1 MELRGQKITV
11 GELLDD
17 PRSRAVFQRRFGHLL
32 NSPLV
37 KAGRSLT
44 LEQLATLAATKLP
57 RRVIEETLEE
67 LRRV

>member
-1 MELRGQKITV
+1 MDLKNQKITV

-17 PRSRAVFQRRFGHLL
+17 PRSRAVFQRRFGHLM

-37 KAGRSLT
+37 RAGRSLT
-44 LEQLATLAATKLP
+44 LEQLVALAGTKLP
-57 RRVIEETLEE
+57 RQVIQETLEE

>member
-1 MELRGQKITV
+1 MDLKNQKITV

-44 LEQLATLAATKLP
+44 LEQLVALAGTKLP

-67 LRRV
+67 LRRA

>member
-1 MELRGQKITV
+1 MDLRNQKITV

-17 PRSRAVFQRRFGHLL
+17 SRSRAVFQRRFGHLL

-44 LEQLATLAATKLP
+44 LEQLAALAATKLP

-67 LRRV
+67 LRRA